1 MVEYVHTPVSVSG
14 KRGVVMGGTDGPGQ
28 AIALGFASEGA
39 DVLATGPTD
48 SLEETAAVTEAK
60 SVDNAGVTGDLT
72 DEDSLDAV
80 REAAVDAFGGIDVVV
95 ASQGAISREALLDIS
110 GDEWDFVTDVAL
122 DAVRRVTQANEEDAI
137 VNTFSLTARLAMAD
151 LPPTPR
157 QKAASRRSRAPPHS
171 PRTSASRPSH
181 QGSS

>member
-14 KRGVVMGGTDGPGQ
+14 KRGVVMGGTDGPGR

-48 SLEETAAVTEAK
+48 SLEETAAATEATG
-60 SVDNAGVTGDLT
+60 VDTAGVTGDLT
-72 DEDSLDAV
+72 DQDAREAV

-110 GDEWDFVTDVAL
+110 GDEWDSVTDIAL
-122 DAVRRVTQANEEDAI
+122 DGVRRVTQAMAPAMDEDAI
-137 VNTFSLTARLAMAD
+137 VNTFSLTAHLAAL
-151 LPPTPR
+151 LPVE
-157 QKAASRRSRAPPHS
+157 APQEKD
-171 PRTSASRPSH
+171 RPSLPFYT
-181 QGSS
+181 QLGGLNR